1 MHFIIVR
8 KQSERSMLPWQGVK
22 GKLIMCNSFVNFL
35 EIGRWERIIEQIAT
49 RNIINYSEIINLFVT
64 ELLLGIIEVEYTV
77 VFVAVAAVVVTVA
90 AVVVEKSCVTFVG
103 DADEW
108 LFLTKRSVVK
118 KFQLVLSI
126 MGCYDL

>member
-1 MHFIIVR
+1 MHFIIV

-64 ELLLGIIEVEYTV
+64 ELLPGIIEVEYTV
-77 VFVAVAAVVVTVA
+77 VFVTVAAVVVTVA

-118 KFQLVLSI
+118 KFQLDLSI

>member
-1 MHFIIVR
+1 MHFIIV

-90 AVVVEKSCVTFVG
+90 AVVVEKSCVG

-108 LFLTKRSVVK
+108 LFWTKRSVVK